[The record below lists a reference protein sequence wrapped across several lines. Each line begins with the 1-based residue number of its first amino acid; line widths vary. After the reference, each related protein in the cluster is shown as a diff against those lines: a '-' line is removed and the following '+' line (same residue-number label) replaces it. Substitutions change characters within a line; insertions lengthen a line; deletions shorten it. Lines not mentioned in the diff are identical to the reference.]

1 MVEFFIVSKCP
12 MEGMYKN
19 EKLARQV
26 SSPYKDAVIT
36 KFQAPEEIPAAQ
48 KYCADNLITVN
59 SNLWQALQERVKAD
73 EVSSKGTANPADPV
87 RETETVAEPAL
98 LEHGKKQEQP
108 AEVVAV
114 DEADNE
120 KKPSALPVVRKN
132 TVPAKQH
139 HAPQM
144 QLPQWAS
151 TVIFTDGSVLP
162 MPDGDDK
169 ERMVGGYAALLVFR
183 SMNETEVMVSGYK
196 EYPREPAY
204 MEMVAIYKALKRLNR
219 YKTGG
224 KIVLFSD
231 CMEVVTAFNSK
242 LTGWHECG
250 YKLKNGG
257 HVKYWKL
264 WKKIWK
270 VSHKLPL
277 QVQWVKGHAK
287 NGWNIRCDKTAKAEA
302 KLRVG

>member
-12 MEGMYKN
+12 MEGLYKN

-26 SSPYKDAVIT
+26 SASYKEAVI
-36 KFQAPEEIPAAQ
+36 KRFEAPDEIPVAQ
-48 KYCADNLITVN
+48 KYCSENLITVHQ
-59 SNLWQALQERVKAD
+59 NLWQSISDRAKAQEAAERAATEPLSVPDAQ
-73 EVSSKGTANPADPV
+73 EAAVVSG
-87 RETETVAEPAL
+87 
-98 LEHGKKQEQP
+98 
-108 AEVVAV
+108 VV
-114 DEADNE
+114 EE
-120 KKPSALPVVRKN
+120 KKSSNLPVVRKN
-132 TVPAKQH
+132 TVPAKPYH
-139 HAPQM
+139 NLQM

-151 TVIFTDGSVLP
+151 TVIFTDGSVMP
-162 MPDGDDK
+162 KPDGDDK

-183 SMNETEVMVSGYK
+183 SMNETEVMISGHK
-196 EYPREPAY
+196 DYPRESAY
-204 MEMVAIYKALKRLNR
+204 MEMVAIYKALKRLKKYR
-219 YKTGG
+219 TDG

-231 CMEVVTAFNSK
+231 CMEVVNAFNSK

-257 HVKYWKL
+257 RVKYWKL

-277 QVQWVKGHAK
+277 RVQWVKGHSK
-287 NGWNIRCDKTAKAEA
+287 NRWNNRCDMTAKAEA

>member
-1 MVEFFIVSKCP
+1 
-12 MEGMYKN
+12 MYKT
-19 EKLARQV
+19 EKLAKQV
-26 SSPYKDAVIT
+26 SASYKDAVI
-36 KFQAPEEIPAAQ
+36 KRFQAPEDIPEAH
-48 KYCADNLITVN
+48 KYCDDNLITVN
-59 SNLWQALQERVKAD
+59 PNLWQSLKDRVKAD
-73 EVSSKGTANPADPV
+73 EASGMKTADP
-87 RETETVAEPAL
+87 AEEVGTDAGPVL
-98 LEHGKKQEQP
+98 PEQP
-108 AEVVAV
+108 AEAVVV
-114 DEADNE
+114 GEAGDE

-139 HAPQM
+139 RATQM
-144 QLPQWAS
+144 QLPQWAT

-162 MPDGDDK
+162 MPGGDDK

-183 SMNETEVMVSGYK
+183 SMNETEVMISGYK

-204 MEMVAIYKALKRLNR
+204 MEMVAIYKALKRLNK

-277 QVQWVKGHAK
+277 QVQWIKGHAK

>member
-1 MVEFFIVSKCP
+1 MIEFFIVSKCP
-12 MEGMYKN
+12 MEGLYKN
-19 EKLARQV
+19 EKLAKQV
-26 SSPYKDAVIT
+26 TASYKDAVV
-36 KFQAPEEIPAAQ
+36 KRFEAPGEIPAAQ
-48 KYCADNLITVN
+48 KYCAENLITVHQ
-59 SNLWQALQERVKAD
+59 NLWQSISDRAKAQEAA
-73 EVSSKGTANPADPV
+73 EQAATELTAE
-87 RETETVAEPAL
+87 ETETAKEEVAAVSRV
-98 LEHGKKQEQP
+98 LE
-108 AEVVAV
+108 
-114 DEADNE
+114 E
-120 KKPSALPVVRKN
+120 KKPSNLPVVRKN
-132 TVPAKQH
+132 TVPAKPYHNQ
-139 HAPQM
+139 QM

-162 MPDGDDK
+162 MPNGDDK

-183 SMNETEVMVSGYK
+183 SMNETEVMISGHK
-196 EYPREPAY
+196 DYPREPAY
-204 MEMVAIYKALKRLNR
+204 MEMVAIYKALKRLKKYR
-219 YKTGG
+219 TDG

-231 CMEVVTAFNSK
+231 CMEVVNAFNSK

-270 VSHKLPL
+270 VSHKLQL
-277 QVQWVKGHAK
+277 QIQWVKGHAR